1 MKFSP
6 SNLQFY
12 PDDIGYEMTDIPGDV
27 IDIPPDD
34 FAAAMDRAPGES
46 LKLEN
51 GRVVIVPAP
60 EIDTVERLVALER
73 YWRSQQLAQTDAVVT
88 RHRDEL
94 EDGLETTLTPA
105 QYAELQVYRRS
116 LRNWPEAGEFPLAE
130 HRPVAPPWL
139 VAELQ

>member
-12 PDDIGYEMTDIPGDV
+12 PDDIGYEIADVPGDV
-27 IDIPPDD
+27 VDSTPED

-46 LKLEN
+46 LNFES

-60 EIDTVERLVALER
+60 EIDTVERLGALER

-94 EDGLETTLTPA
+94 EDGSETTLTPA
-105 QYAELQVYRRS
+105 QYSELQAYRRG
-116 LRNWPEAGEFPLAE
+116 LRDWPENGEFPLAE
-130 HRPVAPPWL
+130 HRPMAPPWL
-139 VAELQ
+139 AGQLQ